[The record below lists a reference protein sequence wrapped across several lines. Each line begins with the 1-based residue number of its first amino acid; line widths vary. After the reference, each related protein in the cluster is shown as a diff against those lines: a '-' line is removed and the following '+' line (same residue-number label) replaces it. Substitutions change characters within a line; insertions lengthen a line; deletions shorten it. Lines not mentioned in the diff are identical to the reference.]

1 MDCVKRTHAK
11 SRERHMSAKLLG
23 ITESKPQ
30 VGNAI
35 WNFSSVVS
43 HPSTKSVA
51 AIVRTACMGLH
62 LLPIN
67 PTLLIGI
74 QRSNQL

>member
-1 MDCVKRTHAK
+1 MDWVKRTHTK
-11 SRERHMSAKLLG
+11 SRERHLTAKLLG
-23 ITESKPQ
+23 ITENKPQ

-43 HPSTKSVA
+43 HPYTKSVA
-51 AIVRTACMGLH
+51 TIIRTACMGLH

-74 QRSNQL
+74 